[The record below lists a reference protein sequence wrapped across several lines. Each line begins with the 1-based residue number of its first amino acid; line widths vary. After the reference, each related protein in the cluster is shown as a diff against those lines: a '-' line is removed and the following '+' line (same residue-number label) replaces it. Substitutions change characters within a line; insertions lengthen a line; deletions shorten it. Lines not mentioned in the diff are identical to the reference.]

1 MSSTPQELVDCAAE
15 LLKQALG
22 EPQYRAVCSRAY
34 YGAFH
39 AANAFHNALPA
50 PGSVGVARGRHQ
62 QLISQLAN
70 PTCSKQ
76 NDNYFVSQALS
87 KKLRPLIDARVRADY
102 QIHSDISLALA
113 TATAVG
119 AEAIVQK
126 VM

>member
-1 MSSTPQELVDCAAE
+1 MSSTPRELVDCAAE
-15 LLKQALG
+15 LLRQALG

-39 AANAFHNALPA
+39 AANTFHNALSA
-50 PGSVGVARGRHQ
+50 PGSVGAARGRHQ
-62 QLISQLAN
+62 QLIAQLSN

-87 KKLRPLIDARVRADY
+87 KKLRPLIDARVKADY
-102 QIHSDISLALA
+102 LIHSEVSLALA
-113 TATAVG
+113 TAATAS
-119 AEAIVQK
+119 AEAIVQR

>member
-1 MSSTPQELVDCAAE
+1 MSSTPRELVDCAAE

-50 PGSVGVARGRHQ
+50 PGSVGTARGRHQ

-87 KKLRPLIDARVRADY
+87 KNLRPLIDARVKADY
-102 QIHSDISLALA
+102 LIHSEVSLALA
-113 TATAVG
+113 TAAAVG
-119 AEAIVQK
+119 AEAIVQRL
-126 VM
+126 M